1 MARFQAG
8 APTGVAVAQLEVLG
22 RTAVFKSAN
31 ELVGW
36 LLQQAARRIDD
47 AYQPKPGEE
56 RKGPETIKAQG
67 ICGHFEPT
75 RDDYYH
81 AGKKQGHHP
90 ADNAL
95 GLEVSY
101 TPALAKLLCWEG
113 ADEATYRKAER
124 HLEQPGGICVSA
136 RQIQRVVQRLGPEA
150 QTWQEREV
158 APAQCETSP
167 VPVFYVSADGTG
179 IPMRPE
185 ELEGRP
191 GKRADGKAK
200 TRQGSL
206 GGGFTQPRL
215 DEGGSPGRD
224 WESTPDVSSL
234 DSIDQFGPLR
244 RREARRRGM
253 GTALKVVRPIDGAEG
268 LANMGTLCFKGAVP
282 IVDFFHALEH
292 AGEVLVA
299 LWGSKDHPEYEP
311 RLHRWADRLLEDEV
325 EKLIAETRHQAT
337 QAGRSEPVEK
347 ELGDFVRNVG
357 RMLYGTF
364 RNRGF
369 FIGSGAIEAG
379 CQTVI
384 GTRCKQSGL
393 FWGAPGAEN
402 SLAFRGIHASR
413 RLDNFW
419 KYRLNQHATLNDSLP
434 LAA

>member
-200 TRQGSL
+200 PRQGSL

-215 DEGGSPGRD
+215 DEGGS
-224 WESTPDVSSL
+224 
-234 DSIDQFGPLR
+234 
-244 RREARRRGM
+244 
-253 GTALKVVRPIDGAEG
+253 
-268 LANMGTLCFKGAVP
+268 
-282 IVDFFHALEH
+282 
-292 AGEVLVA
+292 
-299 LWGSKDHPEYEP
+299 
-311 RLHRWADRLLEDEV
+311 
-325 EKLIAETRHQAT
+325 
-337 QAGRSEPVEK
+337 
-347 ELGDFVRNVG
+347 
-357 RMLYGTF
+357 
-364 RNRGF
+364 
-369 FIGSGAIEAG
+369 SGA
-379 CQTVI
+379 
-384 GTRCKQSGL
+384 
-393 FWGAPGAEN
+393 
-402 SLAFRGIHASR
+402 
-413 RLDNFW
+413 
-419 KYRLNQHATLNDSLP
+419 
-434 LAA
+434 

>member
-1 MARFQAG
+1 MKG
-8 APTGVAVAQLEVLG
+8 AP
-22 RTAVFKSAN
+22 
-31 ELVGW
+31 
-36 LLQQAARRIDD
+36 
-47 AYQPKPGEE
+47 
-56 RKGPETIKAQG
+56 
-67 ICGHFEPT
+67 
-75 RDDYYH
+75 
-81 AGKKQGHHP
+81 
-90 ADNAL
+90 
-95 GLEVSY
+95 
-101 TPALAKLLCWEG
+101 
-113 ADEATYRKAER
+113 
-124 HLEQPGGICVSA
+124 
-136 RQIQRVVQRLGPEA
+136 
-150 QTWQEREV
+150 
-158 APAQCETSP
+158 
-167 VPVFYVSADGTG
+167 
-179 IPMRPE
+179 
-185 ELEGRP
+185 
-191 GKRADGKAK
+191 
-200 TRQGSL
+200 
-206 GGGFTQPRL
+206 
-215 DEGGSPGRD
+215 PGRD

-244 RREARRRGM
+244 RREALRRGM